1 MCLWAVWFG
10 QSLKMW
16 MRSHAS
22 KLGTDVPCDIA
33 FRTGPDEG
41 ATQLIYA
48 HKDRL
53 AARSA
58 VFNSMFHGP
67 LKESGNHVRVIDIDS
82 STFLEMLQ

>member
-1 MCLWAVWFG
+1 
-10 QSLKMW
+10 MW

-58 VFNSMFHGP
+58 VFNSMFRGP
-67 LKESGNHVRVIDIDS
+67 LKESGNHVRVTDIDS
-82 STFLEMLQ
+82 STFIEMLQ